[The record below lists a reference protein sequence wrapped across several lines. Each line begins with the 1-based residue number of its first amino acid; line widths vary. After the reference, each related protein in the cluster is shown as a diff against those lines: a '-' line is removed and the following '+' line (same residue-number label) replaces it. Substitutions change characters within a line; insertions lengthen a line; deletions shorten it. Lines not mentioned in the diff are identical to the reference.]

1 MPAPVLH
8 LGATVMC
15 AHAGQ
20 ATPTNPVP
28 RVLVSGQPVV
38 TLVTQYVVVAC
49 SLTGSGAPPCLT
61 GQWVAGAVRVLA
73 AGAPLATMAGTS
85 VTTPT
90 GTPMLPVV
98 SQLRVLAT

>member
-38 TLVTQYVVVAC
+38 TLVTQYVVVGC
-49 SLTGSGAPPCLT
+49 GLTGSGAPPCLT
-61 GQWVAGAVRVLA
+61 GQWVVGAVRVLA
-73 AGAPLATMAGTS
+73 AGAPLATMAGSS